1 MTLVNKYISTYFI
14 WSWRA
19 SYNFFGSLFRKTFLP
34 GLYSQLICH
43 TDEHCGGGC
52 WYEAGGQDRWQ
63 SGCELVQG
71 SGVYYGYKETS
82 GPAAGTMCAALAIN
96 TRTHQMVP
104 AQPVDDFMIIILIW
118 STLDTAIITLSIL
131 VMNNISVSVV
141 CNICTLQYILRLLLS
156 LYIDIYKATTK
167 LYFCIKVQLNRYGGD
182 YFYYVWLVKPQMFR
196 RSFVKTPM
204 MMLSAYLLFASKN
217 ILMPDPLPA
226 TVDSARWEWG
236 EEQPGRGVPWHKQ
249 ALDNAI

>member
-1 MTLVNKYISTYFI
+1 MTLVNKYISKYFI

-19 SYNFFGSLFRKTFLP
+19 SFNSLGSLFLKTFLP

-96 TRTHQMVP
+96 TRTHQMVA

-141 CNICTLQYILRLLLS
+141 YIVCNICTLQHILRLLLS
-156 LYIDIYKATTK
+156 LYIDIYKPTTTK
-167 LYFCIKVQLNRYGGD
+167 LYF
-182 YFYYVWLVKPQMFR
+182 
-196 RSFVKTPM
+196 S
-204 MMLSAYLLFASKN
+204 LL
-217 ILMPDPLPA
+217 
-226 TVDSARWEWG
+226 
-236 EEQPGRGVPWHKQ
+236 H
-249 ALDNAI
+249 